1 MAALVVLEEL
11 LLAIDEVLHLSEG
24 LRSERRGKVVTY
36 EVDGDGVVSWQVCLA
51 IDRQEREAL
60 ALAGELRLE
69 LFG

>member
-1 MAALVVLEEL
+1 M
-11 LLAIDEVLHLSEG
+11 
-24 LRSERRGKVVTY
+24 VTY
-36 EVDGDGVVSWQVCLA
+36 KVDGDGVESGQVCLA